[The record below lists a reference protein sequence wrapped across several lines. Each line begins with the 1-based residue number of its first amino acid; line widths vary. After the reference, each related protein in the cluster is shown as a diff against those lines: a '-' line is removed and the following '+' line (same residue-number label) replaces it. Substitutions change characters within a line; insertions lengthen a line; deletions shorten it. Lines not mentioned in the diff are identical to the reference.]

1 MFSGGKTLREMA
13 EESARHPAAWGE
25 GEDGV
30 GGGRIGQEEAGANCD
45 DFGAGAVGSGRGG
58 RKLGGQDRTAEIV
71 EL

>member
-1 MFSGGKTLREMA
+1 VRTGLAVAESGKR
-13 EESARHPAAWGE
+13 R
-25 GEDGV
+25 
-30 GGGRIGQEEAGANCD
+30 QGANRD